1 MRKHDLGARW
11 FFCRLPRPQ
20 PCIRLLC
27 FPQAGGLTT
36 LFHAWPE
43 LLPSAVEV
51 LVAQLPGRERR
62 RGEPLLTDL
71 DVLTSGFVEALGSY
85 LDRPIAIFGHSAGAL
100 IGFEVARRLQRQG
113 QPPRH
118 LFVSARRAPHL
129 PSPDPPVHQMPLDVF
144 LSGLERRCGPLPAA
158 VRDDP
163 ELLQLFLPIIRADAT
178 LLERHT
184 YVPSEPLAC
193 PLTAY
198 GGTADA
204 SVTLSELEA
213 WQTETRLDFKL
224 RLFAGDHFFPQ
235 TARDDLLAD
244 LSARLATC
252 SLPPSGSFLL

>member
-62 RGEPLLTDL
+62 RGEPLLTDP

-158 VRDDP
+158 VRNDP
-163 ELLQLFLPIIRADAT
+163 ELLAAFSADHPCRRDLARAAHVRP
-178 LLERHT
+178 ERT
-184 YVPSEPLAC
+184 PSVSAHRLWRHGRRECDVVGTGGLAN
-193 PLTAY
+193 
-198 GGTADA
+198 
-204 SVTLSELEA
+204 
-213 WQTETRLDFKL
+213 
-224 RLFAGDHFFPQ
+224 
-235 TARDDLLAD
+235 
-244 LSARLATC
+244 
-252 SLPPSGSFLL
+252 